1 MWPND
6 YPHSADSWPG
16 ATQFIVQDLGHLMA
30 DARAKVLDGNAARY
44 TTMATCLTLL
54 PVRISHSADWVNRLP
69 PPTRSRRVHRH
80 ERGRLMLACEGVQST
95 NAYGRPRRRKPVMS
109 QPIRA
114 VYKGGQLWLL
124 DPVHLTE
131 GQEICV
137 LILSEEDRVRAA
149 LGDLVVPTS
158 APTEEDVDEE
168 ALVREVEEG
177 FRGQPPLSETILE
190 ERREGP

>member
-1 MWPND
+1 MN
-6 YPHSADSWPG
+6 
-16 ATQFIVQDLGHLMA
+16 
-30 DARAKVLDGNAARY
+30 
-44 TTMATCLTLL
+44 
-54 PVRISHSADWVNRLP
+54 
-69 PPTRSRRVHRH
+69 
-80 ERGRLMLACEGVQST
+80 E
-95 NAYGRPRRRKPVMS
+95 YGRPLRRKPVMS

-124 DPVHLTE
+124 DPVHLRE
-131 GQEICV
+131 GQEIRV

-149 LGDLVVPTS
+149 LGDLVVPYS

-177 FRGQPPLSETILE
+177 FCGQPPLSDAILE

>member
-1 MWPND
+1 
-6 YPHSADSWPG
+6 
-16 ATQFIVQDLGHLMA
+16 
-30 DARAKVLDGNAARY
+30 
-44 TTMATCLTLL
+44 
-54 PVRISHSADWVNRLP
+54 
-69 PPTRSRRVHRH
+69 
-80 ERGRLMLACEGVQST
+80 
-95 NAYGRPRRRKPVMS
+95 MS

-131 GQEICV
+131 GQEIRV

-149 LGDLVVPTS
+149 LGDLVVPYS
-158 APTEEDVDEE
+158 APIEEDVDEE

>member
-1 MWPND
+1 
-6 YPHSADSWPG
+6 
-16 ATQFIVQDLGHLMA
+16 
-30 DARAKVLDGNAARY
+30 
-44 TTMATCLTLL
+44 
-54 PVRISHSADWVNRLP
+54 
-69 PPTRSRRVHRH
+69 
-80 ERGRLMLACEGVQST
+80 
-95 NAYGRPRRRKPVMS
+95 MS

-131 GQEICV
+131 GQEIRV

-149 LGDLVVPTS
+149 LGDLVVPYST
-158 APTEEDVDEE
+158 PTEEDVDEE

>member
-1 MWPND
+1 
-6 YPHSADSWPG
+6 
-16 ATQFIVQDLGHLMA
+16 
-30 DARAKVLDGNAARY
+30 
-44 TTMATCLTLL
+44 
-54 PVRISHSADWVNRLP
+54 
-69 PPTRSRRVHRH
+69 
-80 ERGRLMLACEGVQST
+80 
-95 NAYGRPRRRKPVMS
+95 MS

-131 GQEICV
+131 GQEIRV

-149 LGDLVVPTS
+149 LGDLVVPYS
-158 APTEEDVDEE
+158 PHIEEDVDEE

>member
-1 MWPND
+1 MN
-6 YPHSADSWPG
+6 
-16 ATQFIVQDLGHLMA
+16 
-30 DARAKVLDGNAARY
+30 
-44 TTMATCLTLL
+44 
-54 PVRISHSADWVNRLP
+54 
-69 PPTRSRRVHRH
+69 
-80 ERGRLMLACEGVQST
+80 E
-95 NAYGRPRRRKPVMS
+95 YGRPLRRKPVMP

-131 GQEICV
+131 RQAIRV
-137 LILSEEDRVRAA
+137 LILSEEGRVWAA
-149 LGDLVVPTS
+149 LGDLVVPYS

-177 FRGQPPLSETILE
+177 FRGQSPLSETTLE

>member
-1 MWPND
+1 
-6 YPHSADSWPG
+6 
-16 ATQFIVQDLGHLMA
+16 
-30 DARAKVLDGNAARY
+30 
-44 TTMATCLTLL
+44 
-54 PVRISHSADWVNRLP
+54 
-69 PPTRSRRVHRH
+69 
-80 ERGRLMLACEGVQST
+80 
-95 NAYGRPRRRKPVMS
+95 MS

-124 DPVHLTE
+124 DPVHLRE
-131 GQEICV
+131 GQEIRV

-149 LGDLVVPTS
+149 LGDLVVPSS